1 MTQVAAKNNFI
12 KTMIADLN
20 LTGTFFDFRGVGK
33 GGGEMEF
40 RVPVTRLECWTDVM
54 NMEIC

>member
-33 GGGEMEF
+33 GGGDGIPCPSYSLG
-40 RVPVTRLECWTDVM
+40 VLD
-54 NMEIC
+54 

>member
-33 GGGEMEF
+33 GGGRWNSVSQLLAWSVGLM
-40 RVPVTRLECWTDVM
+40 
-54 NMEIC
+54 